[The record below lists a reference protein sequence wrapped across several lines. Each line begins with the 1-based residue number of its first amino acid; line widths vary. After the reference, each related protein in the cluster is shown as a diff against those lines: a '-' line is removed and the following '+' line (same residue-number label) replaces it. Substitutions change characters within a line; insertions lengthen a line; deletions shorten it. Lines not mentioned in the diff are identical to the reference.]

1 MDVQAH
7 NQPFHASGMSHGQ
20 CHQLQRPLRDAEAI
34 AASSPRIVRA
44 VAYRWSCSEAAGRKV
59 WEVTQADYDRNVAY
73 YTPTN
78 STSQLAAGGARHRP
92 V

>member
-7 NQPFHASGMSHGQ
+7 TQPLHASGMPHGQ
-20 CHQLQRPLRDAEAI
+20 WHQLQRPLRDAEAI
-34 AASSPRIVRA
+34 ATSSPRIVRA
-44 VAYRWSCSEAAGRKV
+44 AAYRWSCGEAADRKV

-78 STSQLAAGGARHRP
+78 STSPLAACGARHRP

>member
-1 MDVQAH
+1 MRECASFAEIRSQSRESAAKPFAQTQRLLADDDRVTLSDV
-7 NQPFHASGMSHGQ
+7 G
-20 CHQLQRPLRDAEAI
+20 
-34 AASSPRIVRA
+34 
-44 VAYRWSCSEAAGRKV
+44 EAAGRKV

-78 STSQLAAGGARHRP
+78 STSPLAAGGARHRP

>member
-1 MDVQAH
+1 MDVQSH
-7 NQPFHASGMSHGQ
+7 IQSLHASGMSHGQ
-20 CHQLQRPLRDAEAI
+20 WHQLQRPLRDAAAI
-34 AASSPRIVRA
+34 ATSSPRIVRA
-44 VAYRWSCSEAAGRKV
+44 VAYRWSCGEAAGRKV

-73 YTPTN
+73 YTPIN